1 MTRFARFA
9 TVLTSLGLALAL
21 AGAQEPKTGPRGGV
35 EGRLTWFDRQGKPV
49 GTAGEPGLYRTLT
62 ISPDGKRIAVERAE
76 TGTQN
81 RDIWLVDV
89 ASGAMTRLTSDPG
102 FDAFPIWSPDGRRI
116 IFTSNRSG
124 VYDLYEKPADG
135 SANEALLYHSPEGKG
150 PTSWSA
156 NGKFLVYYSLGQ
168 PTHLRLLAVAGPADR
183 QSLPIVDPKFTS
195 ITARFSPNGL
205 WILYT
210 SNESGKSEVSVRPF
224 RPATGEIGDPI
235 LVTRDG
241 GRTPLWRGDGK
252 EIFYLAADGM
262 VTAMEVTAGNSF
274 QTGPAKPLF
283 PAPAGVLFWDV
294 SPDGQR
300 FLMPVA
306 NR

>member
-1 MTRFARFA
+1 MTRFARFG

-21 AGAQEPKTGPRGGV
+21 AAAQEPKTGPRGGV
-35 EGRLTWFDRQGKPV
+35 EGRLTWFDREGKVV

-62 ISPDGKRIAVERAE
+62 ISADGKRIAVERAE

-135 SANEALLYHSPEGKG
+135 SASETLLYHSPEGKG

-183 QSLPIVDPKFTS
+183 QSVPVVDPKFTS
-195 ITARFSPNGL
+195 ITARFSPDGR
-205 WILYT
+205 WILYA
-210 SNESGKSEVSVRPF
+210 SNESGKNEVSVRPF
-224 RPATGEIGDPI
+224 RAATGEIGEPI
-235 LVTRDG
+235 LVTHDG

-252 EIFYLAADGM
+252 EIFYLATDGM
-262 VTAMEVTAGNSF
+262 VTAMEVNAGSSF
-274 QTGPAKPLF
+274 QTGSAKPLF

-306 NR
+306 NH